1 MAPRAP
7 REDMPWAVRFIT
19 RGQPSSRER
28 MIFSLVMMLALVVV
42 ALAIWLSDPTLVWYQ
57 FLVLVGLA
65 LVAAQARAIRW
76 IDRDG
81 TWTAS
86 E

>member
-1 MAPRAP
+1 MKPPAPRQ
-7 REDMPWAVRFIT
+7 EMPWLVRFIT

-28 MIFSLVMMLALVVV
+28 MIFSLVMMLALVVI

-57 FLVLVGLA
+57 FLVVVGIA
-65 LVAAQARAIRW
+65 MAAAQAQAIRW
-76 IDRDG
+76 IDRNG
-81 TWTAS
+81 TWAD